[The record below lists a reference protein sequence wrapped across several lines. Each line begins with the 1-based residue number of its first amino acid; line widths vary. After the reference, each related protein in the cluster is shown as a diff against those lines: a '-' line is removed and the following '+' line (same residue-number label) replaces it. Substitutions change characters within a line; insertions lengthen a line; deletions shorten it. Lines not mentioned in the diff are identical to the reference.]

1 MNKQKESPRLRVLF
15 LRIMVSERTGCL
27 YHGFGARGLSLSWL
41 RSAQT
46 VRIMVSERV
55 DRLYHGFGARRLFVS
70 WLRSVRAV
78 LIVTSALFSLRRIA
92 LVSRARSALAV
103 RVAERGGD
111 NRPICGFGAGCAAGV
126 RGGNGEPFIPAMPHS
141 ALREKFTGKNL
152 KFKAKID

>member
-1 MNKQKESPRLRVLF
+1 MNEQKESPRLRVLF
-15 LRIMVSERTGCL
+15 LRIMVSERADC
-27 YHGFGARGLSLSWL
+27 
-41 RSAQT
+41 
-46 VRIMVSERV
+46 
-55 DRLYHGFGARRLFVS
+55 LYHGFGARRLFVS
-70 WLRSVRAV
+70 WFRSVRAV
-78 LIVTSALFSLRRIA
+78 RIVTSAHFALRRIA

-126 RGGNGEPFIPAMPHS
+126 WEGDGEPSVLAMPHS